1 MGEVEAQE
9 RVYRSCGEG
18 LVTHVLEGHDAA
30 VIAYGQTSS
39 GKSWSTFGT
48 KEAPGLVPR
57 LCKVWDRPHSRAR
70 APCMHARES
79 VHMNPYT

>member
-1 MGEVEAQE
+1 MCRNHVDDLHGRAFNDGKDHGLGEVDAQE

-18 LVTHVLEGHDAA
+18 LVMHVLEGHDAV

-39 GKSWSTFGT
+39 GKTHSTFGT

-57 LCKVWDRPHSRAR
+57 LCKV
-70 APCMHARES
+70 
-79 VHMNPYT
+79 